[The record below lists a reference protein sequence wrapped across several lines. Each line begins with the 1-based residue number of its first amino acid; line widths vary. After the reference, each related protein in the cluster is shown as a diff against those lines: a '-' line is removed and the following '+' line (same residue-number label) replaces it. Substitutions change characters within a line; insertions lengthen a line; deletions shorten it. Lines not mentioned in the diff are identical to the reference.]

1 MLRCMDRRE
10 RIEATLR
17 RELAAEVVEVVDES
31 HLHAG
36 HAGARGG
43 AGHFRAVIVSPRFEG
58 RSAVERQR
66 LVYVAL
72 AAEMGREIHA
82 LSMQTLTPA
91 QWQEQSPGAQ
101 APGRPPG
108 GENRDRG

>member
-1 MLRCMDRRE
+1 MDRRA

-17 RELAAEVVEVVDES
+17 RELDADPVVVVDES

-43 AGHFRAVIVSPRFEG
+43 AGHFRAVVVSARFEG
-58 RSAVERQR
+58 KGPVERQR
-66 LVYVAL
+66 LVYAAL

-82 LSMQTLTPA
+82 LSMRTLTPA
-91 QWQEQSPGAQ
+91 QWRQESSSA
-101 APGRPPG
+101 AS
-108 GENRDRG
+108 

>member
-1 MLRCMDRRE
+1 MDRRA
-10 RIEATLR
+10 RIESRLR
-17 RELAAEVVEVVDES
+17 SELAAEPVLVVDES

-43 AGHFRAVIVSPRFEG
+43 AGHFRAVIVSARFEG

-66 LVYVAL
+66 LVYAAL
-72 AAEMGREIHA
+72 GDLMGREIHA

-91 QWQEQSPGAQ
+91 QWREQSAQ
-101 APGRPPG
+101 QS
-108 GENRDRG
+108 